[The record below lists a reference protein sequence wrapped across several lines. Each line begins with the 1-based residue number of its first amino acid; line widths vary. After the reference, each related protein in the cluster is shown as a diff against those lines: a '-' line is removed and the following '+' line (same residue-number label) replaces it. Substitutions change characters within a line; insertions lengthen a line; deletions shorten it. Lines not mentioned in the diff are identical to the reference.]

1 MESPGREGIPHR
13 PLLAESPESIKPPRQ
28 PLIKIS
34 IISLLPPASWVL
46 GRSPSPIRPFLSIL
60 FVSNTMAPAI
70 STEPPQN
77 TARRDRLVE
86 IQNASQALW
95 ASSKAFEIDAPL
107 DGSTGTPDEK
117 FYGNFPYPYMNGL
130 LHLGHAF
137 SLSKLEFAAAF
148 HRVCGKNV
156 LFPQAFHCTGMP
168 IKACADK
175 LKREIETYGCP
186 PVFDDAEE
194 AAEEAET
201 KDDGPVRRVTVD
213 SRLTFLCGRVKSE
226 GMRGVACV
234 CIQI

>member
-1 MESPGREGIPHR
+1 
-13 PLLAESPESIKPPRQ
+13 
-28 PLIKIS
+28 
-34 IISLLPPASWVL
+34 
-46 GRSPSPIRPFLSIL
+46 
-60 FVSNTMAPAI
+60 MAPI

-226 GMRGVACV
+226 GMRGGAYV
-234 CIQI
+234 CIQT